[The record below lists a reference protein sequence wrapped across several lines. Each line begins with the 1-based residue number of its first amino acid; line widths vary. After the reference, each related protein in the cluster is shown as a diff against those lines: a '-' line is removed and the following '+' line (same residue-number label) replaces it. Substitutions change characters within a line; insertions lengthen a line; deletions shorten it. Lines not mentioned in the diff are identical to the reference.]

1 MLISLTLATLRVL
14 FDFIRHYNE
23 RMELL
28 MSPRA
33 IPAIT
38 EMDEIVM
45 SERLVHLLLAT
56 ETVLL
61 HVHNTLVDS

>member
-1 MLISLTLATLRVL
+1 
-14 FDFIRHYNE
+14 
-23 RMELL
+23 MELL
-28 MSPRA
+28 VSPRA

-38 EMDEIVM
+38 EMDEIAM

-61 HVHNTLVDS
+61 HADNTLVDS